1 MWGDVTDTATVGWI
15 VSERRVV
22 ATVRTATRR
31 GRELGRLLHF
41 SPAFHTA
48 TGLPLLSC
56 DSGEQQW
63 FLMK

>member
-1 MWGDVTDTATVGWI
+1 MCQDVTDTAAVGWI

-22 ATVRTATRR
+22 AAVRTATRR
-31 GRELGRLLHF
+31 GRELGRLIHF
-41 SPAFHTA
+41 PPVFHTA

-63 FLMK
+63 FLVK